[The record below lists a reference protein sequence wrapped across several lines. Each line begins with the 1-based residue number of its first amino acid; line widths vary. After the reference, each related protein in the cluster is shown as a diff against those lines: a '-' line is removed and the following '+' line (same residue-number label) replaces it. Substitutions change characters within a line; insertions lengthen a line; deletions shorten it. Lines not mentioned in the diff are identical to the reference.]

1 MFNSEGLHSVSC
13 GGTSFGAP
21 RTDYTMVDNSF
32 QSSLSTSFVG
42 GSRLGRF
49 SSSRTSS
56 NGYAGNATTSNTVSY
71 SGGSV
76 ISTRT
81 SKKFLSSFGDSGSS
95 STSSSSTGGGSFVS
109 SHRSV
114 ASSVIPEMPYYN
126 SVSNSGYIEFP
137 DEKDDG
143 YVPPTG
149 ELDPEFASPIGDVLL
164 PMMLMACVYAVVRI
178 FKNFKIKHSAKKDLY

>member
-1 MFNSEGLHSVSC
+1 MFNSEGLHSVSY

-56 NGYAGNATTSNTVSY
+56 SGYAGNTMTSGSVSY

-76 ISTRT
+76 ITTRS

-95 STSSSSTGGGSFVS
+95 STSSSSTGGGFVGI
-109 SHRSV
+109 HRSV
-114 ASSVIPEMPYYN
+114 SSEIVGNAVPLTATSSENTGGRP
-126 SVSNSGYIEFP
+126 SG
-137 DEKDDG
+137 G
-143 YVPPTG
+143 ATG
-149 ELDPEFASPIGDVLL
+149 ELDPSFASPVGEVLL
-164 PMMLMACVYAVVRI
+164 PMLLMACVYAAVRI
-178 FKNFKIKHSAKKDLY
+178 FKNFKIKHSAKELY

>member
-1 MFNSEGLHSVSC
+1 MFNSEGLHSVSY

-76 ISTRT
+76 ITTR
-81 SKKFLSSFGDSGSS
+81 SSRKFLSSFGDSGSS
-95 STSSSSTGGGSFVS
+95 STSSSSTGGGFVGI
-109 SHRSV
+109 HRSV
-114 ASSVIPEMPYYN
+114 SSEIVGNAVPLN
-126 SVSNSGYIEFP
+126 GTYISTQGAGGKPGGKP
-137 DEKDDG
+137 DDETLGTETVD
-143 YVPPTG
+143 PPV
-149 ELDPEFASPIGDVLL
+149 GDVLL
-164 PMMLMACVYAVVRI
+164 PMLLMACVYAVVRWYKRRKLQKSSI
-178 FKNFKIKHSAKKDLY
+178 